1 MNNELSTKLYK
12 LDFKELV
19 DNATNK
25 AYWNK
30 KWTLFQYDGLYVEF
44 ILDSIDITNNKLSCK
59 LELQGVDTK
68 GYWSSPNQYI
78 RIPLQDENFNELALT
93 KELVGKIDSLFL
105 EQGERDLKLTDDYY
119 NLKELE
125 DDFKDKLEDIAND
138 FLDSNGVDNK
148 SIREVYID
156 DYVDRNKK
164 DYTYDYIRLNKPNT
178 YLASRITFAL
188 IMDCKDKAEYISM
201 SAIDVDTSWIFEQA
215 EELRVQL
222 ENEDFEEYEDNL
234 EDL

>member
-1 MNNELSTKLYK
+1 MNQISTKLYK
-12 LDFKELV
+12 LDFKDLIN
-19 DNATNK
+19 NATNRV
-25 AYWNK
+25 YWNK

-59 LELQGVDTK
+59 LELQGVDRRD
-68 GYWSSPNQYI
+68 YWSVPFGYM

-93 KELVGKIDSLFL
+93 KELVGKVGELFL
-105 EQGERDLKLTDDYY
+105 EQGERDLKLTDEYY

-125 DDFKDKLEDIAND
+125 DDFKDKLEDIAKD

-156 DYVDRNKK
+156 DYVGRNKK

-201 SAIDVDTSWIFEQA
+201 SARDVDTDWIFEQA
-215 EELRVQL
+215 DELREQL
-222 ENEDFEEYEDNL
+222 ENEDLEEFEDNL
-234 EDL
+234 EDI